1 MKKESTKVLEEII
14 KLHPFLE
21 KSEIKDANDDKL
33 QKLSKQLNEPRF
45 LSYKIK
51 RQLEEME
58 LKEQR
63 RKFFA
68 NKK

>member
-1 MKKESTKVLEEII
+1 MKKESTKVLEEIV
-14 KLHPFLE
+14 KLYPFLE

-45 LSYKIK
+45 LPYKIK

-63 RKFFA
+63 RKFLA

>member
-1 MKKESTKVLEEII
+1 MKKESTKVLEEIV
-14 KLHPFLE
+14 KLYPFLE

-63 RKFFA
+63 RKFLA